1 MEINYRMYTCQHHSK
16 IVSEF
21 QRSIYN
27 FHACSALFSMTSE
40 IIICDNYLVRNF
52 IVTYLNQGN
61 IVKNSFDGNFG
72 YTFDELKTCSF
83 FMFHVSLWVTW
94 RLIFYLLY
102 SEVMTFN
109 NPWLK
114 CSTLLTRENYS
125 KYLNPN

>member
-21 QRSIYN
+21 QSSVYN

-52 IVTYLNQGN
+52 IVTYLNQGH

-83 FMFHVSLWVTW
+83 YMGTFMCHCGSLDDYFFTCYIPM
-94 RLIFYLLY
+94 L
-102 SEVMTFN
+102 
-109 NPWLK
+109 
-114 CSTLLTRENYS
+114 
-125 KYLNPN
+125 